1 MKIIRIGLVDDKIKL
16 LSSLRE
22 KLSLYEDLEI
32 VWAAG
37 NSIETFRHL
46 NDNPVDIIL
55 MDIEMPGMDGIELT
69 SKIKAAY
76 QNTKI
81 IMLTVFD
88 SNDKIFEAILAG
100 ASGYLLK
107 DEKLEKLYQSIVE
120 VLEGGAPMSPIMA
133 YKALQ
138 LITNLHNKP
147 GYGVKMRKG
156 VCQED
161 LLHVSKSH
169 DLTGREMEILQN
181 LSKGLSYN
189 EIAEI
194 LFISPKTVRNHIHNI
209 YTKLQISSRYEAVFL
224 AQQNNW
230 V

>member
-1 MKIIRIGLVDDKIKL
+1 MKIIRIGLVDDKIRL
-16 LSSLRE
+16 LNSLKE
-22 KLSLYEDLEI
+22 KLSLFEDLEI
-32 VWAAG
+32 VWMAG
-37 NSIETFRHL
+37 NSSETFTL
-46 NDNPVDIIL
+46 LKTKPVDIIL
-55 MDIEMPGMDGIELT
+55 MDIDMPGMDGIELT
-69 SKIKAAY
+69 SKIKAENPY
-76 QNTKI
+76 IKI

-88 SNDKIFEAILAG
+88 SSDKIFDAILAG

-107 DEKLEKLYQSIVE
+107 DEKLEKLYQSILE
-120 VLEGGAPMSPIMA
+120 ALEGGAPMSPIMA

-147 GYGVKMRKG
+147 AYRATVRKG
-156 VCQED
+156 AGNEELPQ
-161 LLHVSKSH
+161 LSVSH
-169 DLTGREMEILQN
+169 ELTVREMEILQN

-194 LFISPKTVRNHIHNI
+194 LFISSKTVRNHIHNI

-224 AQQNNW
+224 AQRNKW